1 MLGARITSIA
11 FRNSSCERRLKKLC
25 VIKVGDAT
33 GACVSIRARGLSFSV
48 VVVGD
53 ASTAGIEDGLEDVT
67 GEVLV
72 LALRLAPRAELMRKK
87 NTAVLN
93 FFIGCQSHIHDQIT
107 RKPKREKTGILH

>member
-1 MLGARITSIA
+1 MTSIGLK
-11 FRNSSCERRLKKLC
+11 NSSCERRLKKLC
-25 VIKVGDAT
+25 GIKVGDVT

-53 ASTAGIEDGLEDVT
+53 ASTAGTEDGVEDVT
-67 GEVLV
+67 GTVLFFV
-72 LALRLAPRAELMRKK
+72 LRLVPRAELMRKK

-93 FFIGCQSHIHDQIT
+93 FFIGCQSQIHDQIT

>member
-1 MLGARITSIA
+1 MTSIA
-11 FRNSSCERRLKKLC
+11 FRNSSCERRLKKFC
-25 VIKVGDAT
+25 EIKVGDAT
-33 GACVSIRARGLSFSV
+33 GGSVSIRGLGLSFSV

-53 ASTAGIEDGLEDVT
+53 ASTAEIEGGAEDVT
-67 GEVLV
+67 GAVLV

-107 RKPKREKTGILH
+107 RKAKREKTGILH

>member
-11 FRNSSCERRLKKLC
+11 FRNSSCERRLEKLC

-33 GACVSIRARGLSFSV
+33 GTCVSIRARGLSFSV
-48 VVVGD
+48 VVGD
-53 ASTAGIEDGLEDVT
+53 ASTAGTEDGVEDVT
-67 GEVLV
+67 VTVLFFV
-72 LALRLAPRAELMRKK
+72 LRLAPRAELMRKK

-93 FFIGCQSHIHDQIT
+93 FFIGCQSQIHVQIT

>member
-1 MLGARITSIA
+1 MTSIA
-11 FRNSSCERRLKKLC
+11 FRNSSCERRIEKLC

-53 ASTAGIEDGLEDVT
+53 ASTAGIEDGVEDVAGT
-67 GEVLV
+67 VLFF
-72 LALRLAPRAELMRKK
+72 ALRLAPNAELMRKK

-93 FFIGCQSHIHDQIT
+93 FFIGCQSQIHDQIT
-107 RKPKREKTGILH
+107 RKPKRKKTGILH

>member
-11 FRNSSCERRLKKLC
+11 FRNSSCELILEKLC

-33 GACVSIRARGLSFSV
+33 GARVSIRARGLSFSV
-48 VVVGD
+48 LVAGD
-53 ASTAGIEDGLEDVT
+53 ASTVGTEDGEEDVAGT
-67 GEVLV
+67 VLFF
-72 LALRLAPRAELMRKK
+72 ALRLAPNAELMRKK

-93 FFIGCQSHIHDQIT
+93 FFIGCQSLIHDQIT